1 MRVVIDTNILLQA
14 IADKSRMRPIWNAYL
29 GEYFNLIVTASILLE
44 YEEKVAEKTSHVVTL
59 NVISLI
65 NEAVNSVF
73 INIYFNWHII
83 LANPDDNKFLD
94 AAITGNADYIVTNDA
109 HFNAAKKINFP
120 KVNIISSEKFL
131 DILTK

>member
-14 IADKSRMRPIWNAYL
+14 IANKSRMRPIWNAYL
-29 GEYFNLIVTASILLE
+29 EEHFDLIVSASILLE
-44 YEEKVAEKTSHVVTL
+44 YEEKIAEKTSHVVAL
-59 NVISLI
+59 NVVSLI

-83 LANPDDNKFLD
+83 LADPDDNKFLD

-131 DILTK
+131 DLLTN